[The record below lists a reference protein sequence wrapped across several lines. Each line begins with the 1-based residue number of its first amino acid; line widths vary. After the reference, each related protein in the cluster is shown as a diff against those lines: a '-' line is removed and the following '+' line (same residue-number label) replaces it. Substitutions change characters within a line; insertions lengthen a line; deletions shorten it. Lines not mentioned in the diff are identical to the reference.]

1 MNVETGDQPENL
13 EEVTR
18 PLVVRIPAINWSFG
32 TEPPSRN
39 AEHPVL
45 KVKRSYQRPA
55 VERPVTVAAVT
66 QAVGPE

>member
-1 MNVETGDQPENL
+1 
-13 EEVTR
+13 
-18 PLVVRIPAINWSFG
+18 LVVRIPAINWSFG